1 MLLLV
6 VARRS
11 LELRVQRHEFEPRV
25 VPFALQFLSYESFG
39 RRVLGR
45 LAVHPPNSIAFYL
58 FFTFPSLLNN
68 FVVRFFHLVESRPR
82 DVAFGFHVFEVAI

>member
-11 LELRVQRHEFEPRV
+11 LELRVQRHELEPRV
-25 VPFALQFLSYESFG
+25 VPFALELLSYESFG

-45 LAVHPPNSIAFYL
+45 LAVHASDPISFYL
-58 FFTFPSLLNN
+58 FFTFPSLLDN
-68 FVVRFFHLVESRPR
+68 FVVRFFHLVESSPR
-82 DVAFGFHVFEVAI
+82 GVAFGFHVFEVAI